1 MASKPKFKPN
11 IPRKILLEALSHPEF
26 LNDLPLLTF
35 ENNQLLGT
43 IVVHEVDRMSLLTSA
58 FENYNKIEY
67 KGEEPVVVFMTP
79 NRFCHKDDGQKF
91 NFKLGYSVDWNK
103 EKFDG
108 MVDECLSSTL
118 VLKVGHK
125 TIGFFMFVIELSQ
138 FNDKEI
144 IFKIEL
150 KYIYVNK
157 KNRNKVNWLNL
168 TTALTKFLTVVLDSL
183 IQIVNEKQKLDLA
196 MEATFVS
203 TGGEKIGNGIYN
215 EINFVW
221 EFLQD
226 TYPEK
231 QKCFGNF
238 SYEMD

>member
-1 MASKPKFKPN
+1 MARKLKSKPN
-11 IPRKILLEALSHPEF
+11 TSRKILLEALSHPEF

-35 ENNQLLGT
+35 ENKQMFGA
-43 IVVHEVDRMSLLTSA
+43 IVVKEVDRLSLLTSA

-67 KGEEPVVVFMTP
+67 KDEEPVVIFMAP
-79 NRFCHKDDGQKF
+79 NRFCHIDDKQKF
-91 NFKLGYSVDWNK
+91 NFKSGYSVDIYENNY
-103 EKFDG
+103 DVI
-108 MVDECLSSTL
+108 VDECLSTIL
-118 VLKVGHK
+118 LIKEGHY
-125 TIGFFMFVIELSQ
+125 TIGFFMFDLELSQ
-138 FNDKEI
+138 LNDEEL

-168 TTALTKFLTVVLDSL
+168 TTALTKFLTVVLESL
-183 IQIVNEKQKLDLA
+183 IQVLNEKQKLDLA
-196 MEATFVS
+196 MVAVFVS
-203 TGGEKIGNGIYN
+203 TGGEKIGNGIFN

-226 TYPEK
+226 TYPDK
-231 QKCFGNF
+231 QICFGNF